1 MYKSVEEIIAEA
13 KQREADDRVDM
24 EKSIGEVCDAIQGF
38 INVSIK
44 WKAEVDRVFRFEPSR
59 ERMSEFMARA
69 MSLSV
74 LTNRILE
81 TAQDIPRTLMAG
93 ALSSTVMSWRYVAE
107 TKNIALMIDLDVE
120 GPMGFLWLH
129 HGMIGQAKVDGAGDD
144 STRFAA
150 QAKRILADA
159 GYPYDSKAREPWSQI
174 KGQPYPNSIV
184 RSDYVW
190 RNRKF
195 PPEASRPMRAE
206 LAAAEQRMIRASN
219 MFSHPTLTPREILK
233 GKLHPMMV
241 TTVLD
246 IMAVMLAYKVAAS
259 DVAEWPYTKTVGEQF
274 HVYPLEEERARE
286 TSFMVKDMYDH
297 CFNVFQEQ
305 FLG

>member
-1 MYKSVEEIIAEA
+1 
-13 KQREADDRVDM
+13 M

-38 INVSIK
+38 
-44 WKAEVDRVFRFEPSR
+44 
-59 ERMSEFMARA
+59 
-69 MSLSV
+69 
-74 LTNRILE
+74 
-81 TAQDIPRTLMAG
+81 
-93 ALSSTVMSWRYVAE
+93 
-107 TKNIALMIDLDVE
+107 VE

-129 HGMIGQAKVDGAGDD
+129 YGMIGQAKVDGAGDD
-144 STRFAA
+144 SMRFAA

-159 GYPYDSKAREPWSQI
+159 GHPYDSKAREPWSQI
-174 KGQPYPNSIV
+174 NGQPYPNSIA

-190 RNRKF
+190 RNREF
-195 PPEASRPMRAE
+195 PPEASQPIRAE

-233 GKLHPMMV
+233 GKLHPMIL

-246 IMAVMLAYKVAAS
+246 IMAVVLAYKVAAG

-274 HVYPLEEERARE
+274 HVYPPEEERARE
-286 TSFMVKDMYDH
+286 LSFMVKDMYDY
-297 CFNVFQEQ
+297 CFKVFQEQ